1 MRARTERTV
10 NLPRQLLAYTGIG
23 ALQWLID
30 TAVMI
35 ASSQLGLQVGLATVA
50 GRLSGAAIGYA
61 LNGRYTFAHGAGG
74 NRLHSTRLRRF
85 ITFWLLATALSA
97 LLLAGI
103 DRYLGL
109 HASWLCKPLVDIGF
123 AATGFIAARHWI
135 YRDHRPG

>member
-10 NLPRQLLAYTGIG
+10 NLPRQLLAYAGIG

-35 ASSQLGLQVGLATVA
+35 GSSHLGLQVGLATVA
-50 GRLSGAAIGYA
+50 GRLSGAVLGYT
-61 LNGRYTFAHGAGG
+61 LNGRYTFARGAGDR
-74 NRLHSTRLRRF
+74 RLHRTSLRRF

-103 DRYLGL
+103 DHYLGL

-123 AATGFIAARHWI
+123 AAGGFIAARLWI
-135 YRDHRPG
+135 YRDHHPR